1 MGNEPPFHCFTCH
14 HFQTNHLSLLTP
26 DAQLLSPAGF
36 GESANIAFLERRM
49 GTQFVKRKPPFAL
62 AFNTSDIRSG
72 DFLALSKIKGKWG
85 GFETL
90 QKWVTG
96 SYAGHTAVAL
106 RDEKDDLW
114 VIEGGQPD
122 EQVRTVFPRGYFALQ
137 QLHVV
142 APKAERGV

>member
-1 MGNEPPFHCFTCH
+1 
-14 HFQTNHLSLLTP
+14 
-26 DAQLLSPAGF
+26 
-36 GESANIAFLERRM
+36 M

-122 EQVRTVFPRGYFALQ
+122 EQVRMVFPRGFCRIPAVCVILPP
-137 QLHVV
+137 HVLT
-142 APKAERGV
+142 PEAEGGV